1 MIRSLTSAALLG
13 SVVTLVLTGPAWA
26 YLDPGTGS
34 MMLQLLLGGV
44 AGAMVVGKLYWQRLR
59 EFVRSLFSGNP
70 GEAARAT
77 RATHASA
84 SSKADVRCTE
94 VNK

>member
-1 MIRSLTSAALLG
+1 MARNLTSIALLG
-13 SVVTLVLTGPAWA
+13 AIATLFFTGPAWA

-44 AGAMVVGKLYWQRLR
+44 TGAMVVGKLYWQRLR
-59 EFVRSLFSGNP
+59 EFVTLLFSGKP
-70 GEAARAT
+70 GEAA

-84 SSKADVRCTE
+84 SSKAE
-94 VNK
+94 LPE